1 MTSYYCEAFDNTG
14 KRIGS
19 FEVKADTMSSALA
32 KAAGNIEVCIRP
44 TQYEIRVRVLDGPR
58 PEPGTRLGFEAGWN
72 ARVEHE
78 QHEWGPAPPDNPQA
92 AFAAWLRRC
101 EGGHTIAIAE
111 CEEKLPDGRACQ
123 RVNR

>member
-58 PEPGTRLGFEAGWN
+58 PEPGTRQGFVAGWE
-72 ARVEHE
+72 AAQRLHD
-78 QHEWGPAPPDNPQA
+78 HEWGPTPPETPA
-92 AFAAWLRRC
+92 AAWAAYLTTCSQGHIIAIDGC
-101 EGGHTIAIAE
+101 EG
-111 CEEKLPDGRACQ
+111 KLPDGRTCA